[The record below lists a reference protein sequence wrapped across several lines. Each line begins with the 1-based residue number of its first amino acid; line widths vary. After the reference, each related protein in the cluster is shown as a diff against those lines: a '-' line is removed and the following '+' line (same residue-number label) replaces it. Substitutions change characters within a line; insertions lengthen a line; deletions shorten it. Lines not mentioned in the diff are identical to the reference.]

1 MHDARLGDNFHTTTA
16 QRLGVSR
23 QRLRRADLV
32 APHFGVRAT
41 HTADDLVGRCHAFL
55 PAMSSRMAFSHA
67 TAALIHGL
75 PLPPRLAR
83 DPTLHV
89 SSLAPTRASRHTGVR
104 GHQIR
109 LRLDEIDVVAGL
121 PVVGPIETW
130 CQLAGALDEADLTV
144 CGDALVR
151 RKSPLTTIAEMERA
165 VQRCVD
171 RPGVPVL
178 RGAMGRVRPNTD
190 SPMETVIR
198 LALVDAGLPEPLV
211 NYGIADSGGR
221 IVAHGDLVYP
231 EARVVVEYDGDHH
244 RTEDRQYFID
254 IDRLW
259 RIQSLGWTVVR
270 INRTHLADGAAEAV
284 SRTRFALRCG

>member
-41 HTADDLVGRCHAFL
+41 SAAADLVGRCRAFV
-55 PAMSSRMAFSHA
+55 PAMSPRMAFSHT

-75 PLPPRLAR
+75 PLPPRLAC

-89 SSLAPTRASRHTGVR
+89 SSLAPTRASRHAGVR
-104 GHQIR
+104 GHQVR
-109 LRLDEIDVVAGL
+109 LGMDAIQLVNGL
-121 PVVGPIETW
+121 PVVEPIETW
-130 CQLAGALDEADLTV
+130 CQLASALDETELTV
-144 CGDALVR
+144 CGDALLR
-151 RKSPLTTIAEMERA
+151 RKSPLTTVEDMERA
-165 VQRCVD
+165 VRECVD

-178 RGAMGRVRPNTD
+178 RTAMSRVRANTD
-190 SPMETVIR
+190 SPMETVLR

-211 NYGIADSGGR
+211 NYEIVDADGR
-221 IVAHGDLVYP
+221 VVAHGDLVYP
-231 EARVVVEYDGDHH
+231 DARVVVEYDGDHH

-254 IDRLW
+254 VDRLW

-270 INRTHLADGAAEAV
+270 VNRTHLATGAAEAV
-284 SRTRFALRCG
+284 RRIRLALACS